1 MAISIDE
8 LDEMEE
14 EQKDGFFDAKRIMEA
29 QAVKK
34 QTMKVDRVSKQMQDS
49 FFNKSLDFRHRGS
62 VTEGLVP
69 KVPNHGPLK
78 TRSVEI
84 K

>member
-34 QTMKVDRVSKQMQDS
+34 
-49 FFNKSLDFRHRGS
+49 
-62 VTEGLVP
+62 
-69 KVPNHGPLK
+69 
-78 TRSVEI
+78 
-84 K
+84 